1 MWWVPFPANVVAVLV
16 ASPGDVADERDAI
29 RAALWDFN
37 DLHAQALQVILL
49 PVLWETHSRA
59 DLGAHPQELLDQQIV
74 DGADVVVGVFWT
86 RIGSLLP
93 DGTPATVHELER
105 VVAAGKPA
113 LLYFSNQPAVPASID
128 PQQMKGVTEFKR
140 RARDWGIYR
149 EYDNVSILIDR
160 LKSDLLR
167 TVRDRLALPT
177 PEAPIDPKAAA
188 AAHPVASIVTREST
202 RVDSKGRLKINRP
215 SYLVI
220 RNVGTATAEDLT
232 LEWVEPTSRPDDWRP
247 PHVRGLDES
256 IEFLP
261 HGGEV
266 ELPMLTSWG
275 GPSGGV
281 LRMTWRNADGTS
293 DEARQTIK

>member
-1 MWWVPFPANVVAVLV
+1 MPFAANVVAVMV
-16 ASPGDVADERDAI
+16 ASPGDVAAERDAI
-29 RAALWDFN
+29 RTALWDFN
-37 DLHAQALQVILL
+37 DLHAHALRVMLL

-128 PQQMKGVTEFKR
+128 PQQMQAVTDFKQ

-149 EYDNVSILIDR
+149 EYDTVPTLIER

-167 TVRDRLALPT
+167 TVRDRLDLPT
-177 PEAPIDPKAAA
+177 PEAPVMSDDGDVAR
-188 AAHPVASIVTREST
+188 PVASVERRESS
-202 RVDSKGRLKINRP
+202 RVDSKGRLKINKHTF
-215 SYLVI
+215 LVV
-220 RNVGTATAEDLT
+220 RNLGSATAEDLHV
-232 LEWVEPTSRPDDWRP
+232 EWVEPTPRPDDWEP
-247 PHVRGLDES
+247 PLVHGMGEPV
-256 IEFLP
+256 EFLP
-261 HGGEV
+261 HGAHV
-266 ELPMLTSWG
+266 EFPMITTWG
-275 GPSGGV
+275 GPNGGV
-281 LRMTWRNADGTS
+281 LKMSWRNPDGTS
-293 DEARQTIK
+293 GEVKQTIT